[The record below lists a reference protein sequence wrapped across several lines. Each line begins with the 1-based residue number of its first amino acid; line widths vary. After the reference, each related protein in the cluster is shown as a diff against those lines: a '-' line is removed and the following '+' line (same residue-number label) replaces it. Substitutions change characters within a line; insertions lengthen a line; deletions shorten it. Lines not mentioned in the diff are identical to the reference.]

1 MLVFAHIRT
10 IILLSALVLSGVP
23 DNVLRASN
31 RYENVIDVQPVVDQ
45 SKFSEDSL
53 QLYKERAINAAV
65 NNDLSG
71 AAFYVEEYVKY
82 SAETGFVES
91 RYFKKFAQ
99 TKAFEELRNKYA
111 FHFDWLHFFYLFS
124 SLTGFFI
131 GVVLL
136 LKKGQDAL
144 AKILISVFVLMHS
157 FFIFHI
163 FLFNTNLNYKVP
175 HVLYTSAS
183 FSYLYG
189 PLIYFYFK
197 RITLGYQFKKR
208 DLLHLLPTLMVL
220 MVYLPIYLLPE
231 SEKVKI
237 MFEVGNFNRI
247 PYLYGVVGTKTISL
261 AVYGFML
268 IRLYYKNKEHKNY
281 SLDAQRWLNA
291 LVVLVGAYVISYL
304 IYGLTISEL
313 IPRSDFL
320 YNLQIVAMAS
330 MVLYIGYS
338 SYIIP
343 SLFVGSFG
351 MKPEK
356 YTKSGLT
363 PDYSIELKEQL
374 LVLLKQDKIYLR
386 SDVSLDGLA
395 EKLNTNRHN
404 ASQVINEHFGLNF
417 FELMNKYR
425 IQDAVEILEKDKK
438 VNIIDVAYQVG
449 FNNKVTFNKSFK
461 KFLSQTPSQFIGSLR
476 S

>member
-10 IILLSALVLSGVP
+10 LVLLSALILSGAP
-23 DNVLRASN
+23 DNVLRAAGRSEQELDIK
-31 RYENVIDVQPVVDQ
+31 YVED
-45 SKFSEDSL
+45 SAKFSEDSL
-53 QLYKERAINAAV
+53 QLYKERAISAAA
-65 NNDLSG
+65 NDNLSL

-91 RYFKKFAQ
+91 RYFKKFADTAEFQ
-99 TKAFEELRNKYA
+99 KLRKEYA

-131 GVVLL
+131 GVILL
-136 LKKGQDAL
+136 LKKGQDPI
-144 AKILISVFVLMHS
+144 AKILISVFVLIHS

-197 RITLGYQFKKR
+197 RITLGYQFRKW
-208 DLLHLLPTLMVL
+208 DLLHLIPTLLVIL
-220 MVYLPIYLLPE
+220 LYLPIYILPE

-237 MFEVGNFNRI
+237 MFEVGDFNRI

-268 IRLYYKNKEHKNY
+268 IRLYYKNQEHKNY
-281 SLDAQRWLNA
+281 SQDARRWLNA
-291 LVVLVGAYVISYL
+291 LVFLGGVYVISYL
-304 IYGLTISEL
+304 IYGLTISDL
-313 IPRSDFL
+313 IPRSEFL
-320 YNLQIVAMAS
+320 YHLQIVAMAS

-338 SYIIP
+338 SYIRP

-351 MKPEK
+351 IRTEK

-363 PDYSIELKEQL
+363 PDYSMELKEQL
-374 LVLLKQDKIYLR
+374 LVLLEQEKIYLR

-395 EKLNTNRHN
+395 DRLNTTRHN

-461 KFLSQTPSQFIGSLR
+461 KFISQTPSQFIGSLR
-476 S
+476 T

>member
-1 MLVFAHIRT
+1 MLVFAYIRN
-10 IILLSALVLSGVP
+10 IFFLSALIFVGAP
-23 DNVLRASN
+23 DNDLHAIN
-31 RYENVIDVQPVVDQ
+31 GLTNDAITLKGNDQ

-53 QLYKERAINAAV
+53 QLYKERAIAAA
-65 NNDLSG
+65 NRNDLSN

-91 RYFKKFAQ
+91 RYFKKFANTQ
-99 TKAFEELRNKYA
+99 AFDELREKYS
-111 FHFDWLHFFYLFS
+111 FHLNWMHFFYLFS

-131 GVVLL
+131 GVILL
-136 LKKGQDAL
+136 LKKGQDPV
-144 AKILISVFVLMHS
+144 AKILISVFVLIHS
-157 FFIFHI
+157 LFIFHI
-163 FLFNTNLNYKVP
+163 FLFNTNLNYKAP
-175 HVLYTSAS
+175 HVLYMSAS

-197 RITLGYQFKKR
+197 RITLGYKFKKW
-208 DLLHLLPTLMVL
+208 DLLHLLPTLVVVMI
-220 MVYLPIYLLPE
+220 YLPIYLLPE
-231 SEKVKI
+231 AEKVKI
-237 MFEVGNFNRI
+237 MFEVGSFNST

-268 IRLYYKNKEHKNY
+268 IRLYYINKVHRDY
-281 SLDAQRWLNA
+281 SREAQRWLNA

-304 IYGLTISEL
+304 IYGLTISEV

-330 MVLYIGYS
+330 MVLYIGYA
-338 SYIIP
+338 SYLRP

-351 MKPEK
+351 MKIEK

-363 PDYSIELKEQL
+363 ANYSLELKEQL
-374 LVLLKQDKIYLR
+374 VALLEQEKIYLR
-386 SDVSLDGLA
+386 NDVSLDGLA
-395 EKLNTNRHN
+395 ERLNTTRHN

-425 IQDAVEILEKDKK
+425 IQDAVEILENDKK

-461 KFLSQTPSQFIGSLR
+461 KFLSQTPSQYLSSLHT
-476 S
+476 

>member
-1 MLVFAHIRT
+1 MLVFPHIRT
-10 IILLSALVLSGVP
+10 FVLLSALVLLVAP
-23 DNVLRASN
+23 DNVLRAANWSE
-31 RYENVIDVQPVVDQ
+31 RELDIKHVDDPA
-45 SKFSEDSL
+45 KFSEDSL
-53 QLYKERAINAAV
+53 QLYKERAISAAA
-65 NNDLSG
+65 NDNLSL

-91 RYFKKFAQ
+91 RYFKKFADTSEFQ
-99 TKAFEELRNKYA
+99 KLRTEYA

-131 GVVLL
+131 GVILL
-136 LKKGQDAL
+136 LKKGQDPI
-144 AKILISVFVLMHS
+144 AKILISVFVLIHS

-197 RITLGYQFKKR
+197 RITLGYQFRKW
-208 DLLHLLPTLMVL
+208 DLLHLVPTFLVIL
-220 MVYLPIYLLPE
+220 VYLPIYILPE

-237 MFEVGNFNRI
+237 MFEVGDFNRI

-268 IRLYYKNKEHKNY
+268 IRLYYKNQEHKNY
-281 SLDAQRWLNA
+281 SQDARRWLNA
-291 LVVLVGAYVISYL
+291 LVVLVGVYVIAYL
-304 IYGLTISEL
+304 IYGLTISDL
-313 IPRSDFL
+313 IPRSEFL
-320 YNLQIVAMAS
+320 YHLQIVAMAS

-338 SYIIP
+338 SYIRP

-351 MKPEK
+351 MRTEK

-363 PDYSIELKEQL
+363 PDYSMELKEQL
-374 LVLLKQDKIYLR
+374 LVLLEQEKIYLR

-395 EKLNTNRHN
+395 DRLNTTRHN

-476 S
+476 T